1 LKKPDPREWI
11 GLFIGKNECLTVQD
25 ALAILIIMKNPNAV
39 ALGRLGGL
47 RGGPAR
53 AARLTPTR
61 RRQIAEGA
69 AHARWERKIAGLDMV
84 VRRDRWVKARWISK
98 KTGADVEVV
107 EQVLFMETMKPWER
121 LARGLM
127 RSRMGRAANV

>member
-1 LKKPDPREWI
+1 M
-11 GLFIGKNECLTVQD
+11 
-25 ALAILIIMKNPNAV
+25 A
-39 ALGRLGGL
+39 
-47 RGGPAR
+47 
-53 AARLTPTR
+53 
-61 RRQIAEGA
+61 
-69 AHARWERKIAGLDMV
+69 
-84 VRRDRWVKARWISK
+84 VRRDRWIRARQIVM